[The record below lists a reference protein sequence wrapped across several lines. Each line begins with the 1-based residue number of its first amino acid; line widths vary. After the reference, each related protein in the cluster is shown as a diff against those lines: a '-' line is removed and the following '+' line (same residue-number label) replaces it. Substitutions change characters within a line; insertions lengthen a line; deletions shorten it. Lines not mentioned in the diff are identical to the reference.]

1 MNDMLCFRKLI
12 LMNTICL
19 CVAGATAAM
28 DSNKATIGYL
38 YPAGAQQGQTVQ
50 IIAGGQFLRGAKEVY
65 ISGEGVSAKVVK
77 NAQAV
82 QRLNTDQRKL
92 FNQLFEETRNK
103 RLTELPPKVLNKILP
118 NNIPEQKTNQPEK
131 EDPDAKPINLPNNPM
146 LDTLGEQ
153 SLRELAH
160 TAYMINYPR
169 NMLQMNRQLNELV
182 VIEVTVD
189 VDAKPGSRELR
200 IMSNLGLSNPVVF
213 QVGMLPEVRELE
225 PNNGSPFYVNN
236 LFKPISGA
244 NLEKIIQE
252 KPLDAPV
259 LINGQIMPGDI
270 DRFRFR
276 AEAGQQ
282 LVIET
287 SARSL
292 IPYLA
297 DAVPGWFQAVVT
309 LYNAAGTE
317 IAFDDDYRFNP
328 DPVLFYEVPRDG
340 FYEIEIRDSIYRGR
354 EDFVYR
360 IAIGE
365 QPFITQM
372 YPLGGKAGV
381 ETTASIDG
389 WNLPEKQLKL
399 DTQFGPDTICQTV
412 YDDNKMVSNA
422 VPYAVDTL
430 PECDEIESND
440 TLKDAQQIDLPE
452 IINGQILKSGDIDVF
467 QFSGRAGEKIAAE
480 VVARRLNSPLDSL
493 LRLTDASGKVLH
505 WNDDYVEKE
514 EHLYKDITGLQTHHA
529 DSYLIAELPKDGKYY
544 VHLADAENH
553 GSTAHSYRLRI
564 APAEG
569 DFSLRVIPS
578 SLIASSGAAV
588 PVRVYALRKDGFE
601 GPIEVFVKNPDT
613 GFKITGGI
621 IPAGNE
627 SIRMTLTIPAKQIT
641 GPVALE
647 LEGRAQIGGK
657 TISRRAVPAD
667 DTMQAFLYRHLV
679 PAQELLVF
687 VQKSRWSMPPVEF
700 AGSGPVKVPVG
711 GSVQVHLKTKPRP
724 QLKEIDLELY
734 DPPAGLTL
742 HDVTV
747 VPEGLAFVL
756 KADKDAVKSD
766 ISDNLVIQ
774 MFREYTPP
782 RQEGKPVPK
791 KQRNSMGVIP
801 AIPIQIVQ
809 ETQQDDP
816 PKST

>member
-1 MNDMLCFRKLI
+1 MLCFRKLI

-19 CVAGATAAM
+19 CAAGATAAL
-28 DSNKATIGYL
+28 DSNKATVGYL
-38 YPAGAQQGQTVQ
+38 YPAGAQRGQTVQ
-50 IIAGGQFLRGAKEVY
+50 IIAGGQFLRGAKNVY
-65 ISGEGVSAKVVK
+65 FSGEGVSAKVVR
-77 NAQAV
+77 NMRTI
-82 QRLNTDQRKL
+82 QRLNGDQQKEFRR
-92 FNQLFEETRNK
+92 LFEEARDK
-103 RLTELPPKVLNKILP
+103 RLTELPPNVLKEILP
-118 NNIPEQKTNQPEK
+118 KGLPERKANELQANEPEK
-131 EDPDAKPINLPNNPM
+131 TPVKLPDNSM
-146 LDTLGEQ
+146 VDTLGKQ
-153 SLRELAH
+153 SIRELAH

-182 VIEVTVD
+182 LIEVTVD
-189 VDAKPGSRELR
+189 ADAKPGSRELR
-200 IMSNLGLSNPVVF
+200 IMSNTGLSNPVVF
-213 QVGMLPEVRELE
+213 QVGTLPEVRELE
-225 PNNGSPFYVNN
+225 PNNGSPFFVNN

-252 KPLDAPV
+252 KPFDVPV

-297 DAVPGWFQAVVT
+297 DAVPGWFQAT
-309 LYNAAGTE
+309 ISLYNAAGTE
-317 IAFDDDYRFNP
+317 IAFADDYRFNP
-328 DPVLFYEVPRDG
+328 DPVLFYQIPRNG
-340 FYEIEIRDSIYRGR
+340 LYELEIRDSIYRGR

-372 YPLGGKAGV
+372 YPLGGRHGI

-399 DTQFGPDTICQTV
+399 DTQLGEDAIYQAV
-412 YDDNKMVSNA
+412 YDGKKVVSNA
-422 VPYAVDTL
+422 VVYAVDTL
-430 PECDEIESND
+430 PECGEIESND

-480 VVARRLNSPLDSL
+480 VLARRLNSPLDSL
-493 LRLTDASGKVLH
+493 LRLTDASGKVLQ

-514 EHLYKDITGLQTHHA
+514 EHLHKDITGLQTHHA
-529 DSYLIAELPKDGKYY
+529 DSYLIAELPKDGTYY
-544 VHLADAENH
+544 VHLTDAEHH
-553 GSTAHSYRLRI
+553 GSAAHNYRLRI
-564 APAEG
+564 ARTEG
-569 DFSLRVIPS
+569 DFSLRVTPS
-578 SLIASSGAAV
+578 GLSVSASGTV
-588 PVRVYALRKDGFE
+588 PVSVHALRKDGFE
-601 GPIEVFVKNPDT
+601 GPIEIVVKNSDS
-613 GFKITGGI
+613 GFQITGGL
-621 IPAGNE
+621 IPAGSDNV
-627 SIRMTLTIPAKQIT
+627 RMTLTAPNNKTA

-679 PAQELLVF
+679 PAQEFFVF
-687 VQKSRWSMPPVEF
+687 VQKRRWQVPPIKLV
-700 AGSGPVKVPVG
+700 GKRPVQVPAG
-711 GSVQVHLKTKPRP
+711 GSVQVKLKTASRP
-724 QLKEIDLELY
+724 ILKEIDLELY
-734 DPPAGLTL
+734 EPPAGLTL

-756 KADKDAVKSD
+756 KADKDVVQRD
-766 ISDNLVIQ
+766 ISSNLIIE
-774 MFREYTPP
+774 MLREYTPQQ
-782 RQEGKPVPK
+782 QEGKPAPQK
-791 KQRNSMGVIP
+791 RRNSMGVIP
-801 AIPIQIVQ
+801 AIPIQIVL
-809 ETQQDDP
+809 ETQRAKQDE
-816 PKST
+816 KT